1 MRKKNSIKR
10 LPFHLLIMANFI
22 PVQDSLAVLR
32 QSSKPNILFILTD
45 DQRADAIGASGNSY
59 IQTPNIDKIAENG
72 CRFTNGYVMGG
83 QTAAI
88 CGPSRA
94 MLLSGKSLFHVY
106 DRLDGVTTMP
116 EYFGDHGYETF
127 GTGKWHNR
135 LKSFEASFQK
145 AKNVFIGG
153 MCDPFNVPCQ
163 DMEKDGKLGNIVLKG
178 YSTDVFASAAIDY
191 LNEYAWGERTH
202 PFFCYVAFTAPH
214 DPRSPHPDYVGMY
227 PDESIPLPGNFKKLH
242 PFAFDQMDVRDE
254 CLAPWPRIPETIQAS
269 LADYYA
275 MISHLDTKIGE
286 IISALKKNKLFDNTI
301 IVFASDNG
309 LAIGSHGLLGKQNSY
324 EHSTRVPIIISG
336 PGVPENKVSDAF
348 VYLFDLYP
356 TLCHLSNI
364 PLPEDIDGKDLTP
377 VLKGVKEGVRN
388 AMYNVYRNTVR
399 SVRTKEWKLIRYPQR
414 NHYQLFNLIDDPLE
428 IYNLAYSDKFQSRVQ
443 EMNALLN
450 VWYTETNDTATM
462 NPANSLTMEYDYT
475 KFKQIP
481 DQHQNGYTLKKYF
494 KGVRPNEVLTH

>member
-1 MRKKNSIKR
+1 MKNSIIR
-10 LPFHLLIMANFI
+10 LPIQVLIMANLL
-22 PVQDSLAVLR
+22 PVQVSTAALK

-45 DQRADAIGASGNSY
+45 DQRADAIGASGNTY
-59 IQTPNIDKIAENG
+59 IRTPNIDRIAKNG

-83 QTAAI
+83 QNAAI

-116 EYFGDHGYETF
+116 EYFGEYGYETF

-135 LKSFEASFQK
+135 LRSFEASFQK
-145 AKNVFIGG
+145 AKNAFIGG
-153 MCDPFNVPCQ
+153 MCDPFKVPCQ
-163 DMEKDGKLGNIVLKG
+163 DMGKDGKLGNIVLKG

-191 LNEYAWGERTH
+191 LNEYANGDMKQ

-227 PDESIPLPGNFKKLH
+227 PDESIPVPGNFKKLH

-254 CLAPWPRIPETIQAS
+254 CLASWPRIPETIQAS

-275 MISHLDTKIGE
+275 MITHLDTKIGE
-286 IISALKKNKLFDNTI
+286 IISTLKENKLYDNTI

-324 EHSTRVPIIISG
+324 EHSTKVPIIISG
-336 PGVPENKVSDAF
+336 PGIPKNEVSEAF
-348 VYLFDLYP
+348 IYLFDLYP
-356 TLCHLSNI
+356 TLCNLSHI
-364 PLPEDIDGKDLTP
+364 PLPKDIDGKDLTP
-377 VLKGVKEGVRN
+377 VLKGDKEGVRDV
-388 AMYNVYRNTVR
+388 MYNVYRNTVR

-414 NHYQLFNLIDDPLE
+414 NYNQLFNLVNDPLE
-428 IYNLAYSDKFQSRVQ
+428 IYNLAYFEKFQTKVQ
-443 EMNALLN
+443 EMKALLKAC
-450 VWYTETNDTATM
+450 YIETNDTATM
-462 NPANSLTMEYDYT
+462 NPPNILPLKYDYT
-475 KFKQIP
+475 KFEQIP
-481 DQHQNGYTLKKYF
+481 DQHQNEYTLKKYF
-494 KGVRPNEVLTH
+494 KGVKVNEVLNH